1 MLKVALLCPYPLGE
15 APSQRFRFEQ
25 YLPYLEHQGIEVKV
39 YPFLNQNGWKIFYA
53 HGKPLKKIVH
63 LVLGCLMR
71 TGHLFKLRNADF
83 VFIHR
88 EAAPLGPP
96 VFEWVIAKILR
107 KRIVYD
113 FDDAIW
119 LPNFSPQHRN
129 VHRLKAYWKVKHI
142 VRWSHKVSV
151 GNQFLAE
158 YARRYNTNVGVVPT
172 TIDPS
177 LHRVTDDSP
186 TNSPWVIGW
195 TGTHTTVHYLL
206 PLIPVLEQLAQ
217 EIPYVFRVISNESPA
232 FKIPNLEFILWTKA
246 SEIDE
251 LSKFSVGVMPLSDD
265 DWSKGKCGFKALQY
279 MALGIPTIASNVGVN
294 PEIIEHGINGF
305 LADSPQEWLACLR
318 HMYHESARSRAI
330 GQAAAETV
338 HKRYSVAANCALYSN
353 LFEP

>member
-25 YLPYLEHQGIEVKV
+25 YLPYLREKGIEVKA

-63 LVLGCLMR
+63 LFAGCLKR
-71 TGHLFKLRNADF
+71 TVHLFQIRKADV

-88 EAAPLGPP
+88 EAAPFGPP
-96 VFEWVIAKILR
+96 VFEWFIAKILR

-129 VHRLKAYWKVKHI
+129 VHRLKAYWKVQQI
-142 VRWSHKVSV
+142 VRWSYKVSV

-158 YARRYNTNVGVVPT
+158 YARRLNANVVVVPT

-177 LHRVTDDSP
+177 IHNNAWVAYP
-186 TNSPWVIGW
+186 INPWVIGW

-206 PLIPVLEQLAQ
+206 PLVPVLEQLAQ
-217 EIPYVFRVISNESPA
+217 EIPFVFRVISNEPPA
-232 FKIPNLEFILWTKA
+232 FDVPNLEFIPWKKST
-246 SEIDE
+246 EIED
-251 LSKFSVGVMPLSDD
+251 LAKFSVGVMPLSDD

-279 MALGIPTIASNVGVN
+279 MALGIPTVASNVGVN
-294 PEIIEHGINGF
+294 VEIIEHGVNGF
-305 LADSPQEWLACLR
+305 LAETPQEWLFCLR
-318 HMYHESARSRAI
+318 QIYRDKNLCKAV
-330 GQAAAETV
+330 GNAAVETV
-338 HKRYSVAANCALYSN
+338 HSRYSVAANRALYLT

>member
-1 MLKVALLCPYPLGE
+1 MVKVALLCPYPIGE

-25 YLPYLEHQGIEVKV
+25 YLPFLSEKGIEVKV

-53 HGKPLKKIVH
+53 HGKPLKKIGH
-63 LVLGCLMR
+63 LLFGCLRR
-71 TGHLFKLRNADF
+71 TGHIFKLRNADF

-96 VFEWVIAKILR
+96 VLEWFIAKILR
-107 KRIVYD
+107 KQIVYD

-129 VHRLKAYWKVKHI
+129 VHRLKAYWKVKYI
-142 VRWSHKVSV
+142 VQWSHKVSV

-158 YARRYNTNVGVVPT
+158 YARRFNANVVVVPT

-177 LHRVTDDSP
+177 LHRVTVNPP

-217 EIPYVFRVISNESPA
+217 EIPFVFRVISNESPA
-232 FKIPNLEFILWTKA
+232 FKIPNLEFIQWTKA

-251 LSKFSVGVMPLSDD
+251 LSKFSVGVMPLSND
-265 DWSKGKCGFKALQY
+265 DWTKGKCGFKALQY

-294 PEIIEHGINGF
+294 PEIIEHGMNGF
-305 LADSPQEWLACLR
+305 LADSSQEWLACLR
-318 HMYHESARSRAI
+318 QLYHESARSRAI

>member
-1 MLKVALLCPYPLGE
+1 MIKVALLCPYPLQE

-25 YLPYLEHQGIEVKV
+25 YLPYLKEQGIEVKV

-129 VHRLKAYWKVKHI
+129 VHRLKAYWKVKHMI
-142 VRWSHKVSV
+142 RWSYKVSV
-151 GNQFLAE
+151 GNQFLADF
-158 YARRYNTNVGVVPT
+158 ARRYNSNVLVVPT
-172 TIDPS
+172 TIDPA
-177 LHRVTDDSP
+177 LHRAEADKS
-186 TNSPWVIGW
+186 SGGPWIIGW
-195 TGTHTTVHYLL
+195 TGTHTTVHYLM
-206 PLIPVLEQLAQ
+206 PLVPVLEQLAQ
-217 EIPYVFRVISNESPA
+217 EIPFVFRVISNEPPA
-232 FKIPNLEFILWTKA
+232 FDVPNLEFIPWKKA
-246 SEIDE
+246 TEIDD

-265 DWSKGKCGFKALQY
+265 DWTKGKCGFKALQY